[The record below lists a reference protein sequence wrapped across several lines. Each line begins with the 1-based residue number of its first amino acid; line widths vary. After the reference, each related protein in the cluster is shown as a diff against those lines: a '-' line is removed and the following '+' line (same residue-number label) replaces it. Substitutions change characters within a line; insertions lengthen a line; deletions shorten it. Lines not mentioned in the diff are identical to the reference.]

1 MDKNFSVIIKG
12 VGGQGIVTLVAIID
26 QAAFLDGYDVR
37 SSELHGLSQREGSVE
52 AHVKFGK
59 KVYSP
64 LVYKGQAD
72 LIIGQELLEG
82 LRSVALAGAQTKFL
96 INTFFSPFIGSIKEQ
111 EILDEL
117 NKLSRLQSNRGSSMP
132 TKSASGPKDKLI
144 LVPASKVCLEKLGKE
159 VVSSIYL
166 LGYAVGKKIMPLKKE
181 SALRAIKNIIPEK
194 YQEINI
200 NAFELGYGN

>member
-1 MDKNFSVIIKG
+1 MDKNFNIIIKG

-26 QAAFLDGYDVR
+26 QAAFLDGYDVK

-82 LRSVALAGAQTKFL
+82 LRSVALAGAQTRFL
-96 INTFFSPFIGSIKEQ
+96 INTFYSPFIGSMKEQ
-111 EILDEL
+111 EISEEL
-117 NKLSRLQSNRGSSMP
+117 NKL
-132 TKSASGPKDKLI
+132 PKDKLV
-144 LVPASKVCLEKLGKE
+144 LLQASKICQEKLGKE

-166 LGYAVGKKIMPLKKE
+166 LGYAVGKKIITFKKE
-181 SALRAIKNIIPEK
+181 SVVQAIKEIVPEK
-194 YQEINI
+194 HLELNI
-200 NAFELGYGN
+200 KAFELGYGG